1 MAQFQKKDPSKI
13 STVRPTEKIPAAT
26 NSPSTQPLNGSAAGA
41 PPVKVSPPQAPQSAF
56 EKVAPA
62 AAFPV
67 DPLPEQKRGPGRPA
81 KISIAPAAQA
91 PAPVILISD
100 ESVKGL
106 IGMVSNLAAYSF
118 SLSTGA
124 PVEALSKVWT
134 FTEGEKVML
143 APPAA
148 ELINKN
154 APEWMK
160 KYETE
165 IKLAMIA
172 VPILISKLAMT
183 HAVVKMHKENQK
195 NNELTPSP
203 TVATPAQSGDATR
216 RAAA

>member
-1 MAQFQKKDPSKI
+1 MGFEKKPLSKV
-13 STVRPTEKIPAAT
+13 STVGKPSEKIPVVPH
-26 NSPSTQPLNGSAAGA
+26 NPISNQNGTTGI
-41 PPVKVSPPQAPQSAF
+41 PPAKTFPAQAPEAAF
-56 EKVAPA
+56 AKAAPA

-67 DPLPEQKRGPGRPA
+67 DTPPEPKRGPGRPPKE
-81 KISIAPAAQA
+81 KISSVPPVPAT
-91 PAPVILISD
+91 APVILISD

-106 IGMVSNLAAYSF
+106 IGMVSNLAAYGF

-124 PVEALSKVWT
+124 PVEALGKVWA
-134 FTEGEKVML
+134 FSDGEKAML

-165 IKLAMIA
+165 LKLALIA
-172 VPILISKLAMT
+172 IPILISKLAMT
-183 HAVVKMHKENQK
+183 HAVVKMHNENQK
-195 NNELTPSP
+195 KNELTPSP
-203 TVATPAQSGDATR
+203 AVGTAQSSPPT

>member
-1 MAQFQKKDPSKI
+1 MAFEKKPLSKV
-13 STVRPTEKIPAAT
+13 STVTKPSEKIPVAPHNPITNQNGTTGIPPAKTFPAPAPEAAF
-26 NSPSTQPLNGSAAGA
+26 AKA
-41 PPVKVSPPQAPQSAF
+41 
-56 EKVAPA
+56 APA

-67 DPLPEQKRGPGRPA
+67 DPLPEVKRGPGRPPKE
-81 KISIAPAAQA
+81 KISSVAPAPT
-91 PAPVILISD
+91 PAPVILLSD

-106 IGMVSNLAAYSF
+106 IGMVSSLAAYGF

-124 PVEALSKVWT
+124 PVDALAKVWT
-134 FTEGEKVML
+134 FSDGEKAML

-165 IKLAMIA
+165 FKLALIA
-172 VPILISKLAMT
+172 VPILIAKLAMT
-183 HAVVKMHKENQK
+183 HAVVKMHNENLK
-195 NNELTPSP
+195 KNELTPSP
-203 TVATPAQSGDATR
+203 TVAQPAQSGNAT